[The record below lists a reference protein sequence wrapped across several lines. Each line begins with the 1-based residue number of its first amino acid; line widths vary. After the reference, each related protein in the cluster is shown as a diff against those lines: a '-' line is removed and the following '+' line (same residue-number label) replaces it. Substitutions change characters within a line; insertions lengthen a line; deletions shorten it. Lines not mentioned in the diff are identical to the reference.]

1 MRKFVSAALAL
12 IATLAIAAVAQGDSV
27 TAPSGQTQSM
37 DATHSPN
44 KAGKGAQVTIDL
56 KVTCPPDKQCQALP
70 APIGK
75 PSPVFN
81 TVVKLPKGTKYG
93 FKYFPTCNPSKLES
107 SGLKGCSK
115 KAIVGKGNL
124 TADGRPVV
132 DTPVSGTVTAFN
144 GTKSGGKARYL
155 LYVIP
160 ELSSPLVLVGTL
172 SGNTLSIP
180 VPAVPTLPGQP
191 NATLTTFK
199 IKTGGS
205 IKVKKKG
212 KTRKYNYLTNPKK
225 CPAGGFAWT
234 FDFTYEN
241 GEKLSPKDAA
251 PCKK

>member
-1 MRKFVSAALAL
+1 MRKFVLAALAL
-12 IATLAIAAVAQGDSV
+12 IATLAVAAVAQGDSV
-27 TAPSGQTQSM
+27 TATSGQTQSM

-44 KAGKGAQVTIDL
+44 KAGKGTQVTIDL
-56 KVTCPPDKQCQALP
+56 KVTCPPDKQCQAAP

-75 PSPVFN
+75 PSPVLN
-81 TVVKLPKGTKYG
+81 TVVHLPKGMKYG

-107 SGLKGCSK
+107 GGLKGCSK

-132 DTPVSGTVTAFN
+132 DTPVNGTVTAFN

-172 SGNTLSIP
+172 SGNTLTIP

-191 NATLTTFK
+191 NATLTSFK
-199 IKTGGS
+199 IKTGGTV
-205 IKVKKKG
+205 KVKKKG
-212 KTRKYNYLTNPKK
+212 KTRKYSYLTNPKK
-225 CPAGGFAWT
+225 CSGGYTWT

-241 GEKLSPKDAA
+241 TDKLSPKDVA

>member
-12 IATLAIAAVAQGDSV
+12 IATLAIAAVAQGD
-27 TAPSGQTQSM
+27 TATGPSGQVQSLEV
-37 DATHSPN
+37 THSPN
-44 KAGKGAQVTIDL
+44 KAGKGSLVNVSLAI
-56 KVTCPPDKQCQALP
+56 TCPAANQCQGAP

-81 TVVKLPKGTKYG
+81 TVVKLPKGMKYG

-115 KAIVGKGNL
+115 KAIVGKGTL

-191 NATLTTFK
+191 NATLVTFK
-199 IKTGGS
+199 IKTGGK
-205 IKVKKKG
+205 IRKGG
-212 KTRKYNYLTNPKK
+212 KTRNYLTNPKK
-225 CPAGGFAWT
+225 CPAGGFPWT

-241 GEKLSPKDAA
+241 GEKLSPKDVA